1 MCRAIPGLFVSL
13 ALHLDD
19 YLSTHDLQH
28 YHDEEE
34 GEGLLSVNPKG
45 SIAGSGRKGVGYFG
59 VSLLGYVV
67 GLVMSIAC
75 SSLFQAAQPALLY
88 LVPCVLGPIVTK
100 AARAGHLKLLWG
112 GWGEGAE
119 GREMSVL
126 YQGIEGGPQCG
137 SGNRPRWSLDAKKGV
152 GEGEENAP
160 HSFHHRKAD
169 VC

>member
-1 MCRAIPGLFVSL
+1 L

-19 YLSTHDLQH
+19 YLSTHDTH

-34 GEGLLSVNPKG
+34 GEGLLPT
-45 SIAGSGRKGVGYFG
+45 SIAVSGKRGVGYFG

-75 SSLFQAAQPALLY
+75 SNIFHAAQPALLY

-137 SGNRPRWSLDAKKGV
+137 STGNGNRPRWSLDGKKG
-152 GEGEENAP
+152 GDGDENAL